1 MSQAVALTGVT
12 LEAGSYVHL
21 TVSDTG
27 VGMDQATLERIFDPF
42 FTTKEVGKGTGL
54 GLSIVHGIVT
64 DHGGAV
70 RVHSEPDH
78 GTIFHLYLPC
88 SEDDA
93 DADANTEQL
102 VCFGQGQV
110 ILFVD
115 DEPSLVELG
124 EDLLAALGYEPV
136 GHTNAQEA
144 LAAFRAA
151 PERFQLVITD
161 QIMPKLTGL
170 DLAAELT
177 RIRPDIPILLAT
189 GRPDLA
195 LAERGRLAGI
205 REVLKKPLLIRELA
219 EAISRVWA
227 AERGRRGSTPR

>member
-1 MSQAVALTGVT
+1 M
-12 LEAGSYVHL
+12 
-21 TVSDTG
+21 
-27 VGMDQATLERIFDPF
+27 R
-42 FTTKEVGKGTGL
+42 
-54 GLSIVHGIVT
+54 
-64 DHGGAV
+64 
-70 RVHSEPDH
+70 
-78 GTIFHLYLPC
+78 
-88 SEDDA
+88 
-93 DADANTEQL
+93 EQHRL
-102 VCFGQGQV
+102 RGRM
-110 ILFVD
+110 
-115 DEPSLVELG
+115 
-124 EDLLAALGYEPV
+124 AALAIE
-136 GHTNAQEA
+136 N
-144 LAAFRAA
+144 LD
-151 PERFQLVITD
+151 TD